1 MRILFLFLD
10 GIGLGAEDVA
20 TNPFASARMPVLA
33 SLLGGGRLVAACAP
47 FQGLQA
53 DLLKLDAGLGVAGLP
68 QSATGQAVLLTGQNI
83 PAQVGYHYGPK
94 PNPEI
99 ARFLEDGGLFGRVA
113 RAGKRAALL
122 NAYPPAYF
130 DGISSG
136 RRLYSAIPL
145 AVSNASLPFFT
156 DADLL
161 AGQAISADF
170 TAAGWRERLRRPD
183 MPLLT
188 PAQAG
193 RRLADLAQRF
203 DFSFFEYWMSDY
215 AGHQQNMPAALALL
229 EQFDEV
235 LGELLAG
242 WNMNKDLI
250 LLTSDHGNLEDL
262 STRRHTLNSVPLLL
276 IGPAPA
282 RQAFAEATNLTQV
295 AGKISRLL
303 ALD

>member
-10 GIGLGAEDVA
+10 GIGLGAEDAAV
-20 TNPFASARMPVLA
+20 NPFSTARMPVLA
-33 SLLGGGRLVAACAP
+33 SLLEGGRLVAACAP
-47 FQGLQA
+47 FQGRRA

-122 NAYPPAYF
+122 NAYPSAYF

-156 DADLL
+156 EADLL

-183 MPLLT
+183 TPLLT

-193 RRLADLAQRF
+193 RRLANLAQQF

-215 AGHQQNMPAALALL
+215 AGHQQDMPAALALL

-235 LGELLAG
+235 LGGLLAD
-242 WNMNKDLI
+242 WNMDNDLI

-282 RQAFAEATNLTQV
+282 RQDFVDAMNLTQV